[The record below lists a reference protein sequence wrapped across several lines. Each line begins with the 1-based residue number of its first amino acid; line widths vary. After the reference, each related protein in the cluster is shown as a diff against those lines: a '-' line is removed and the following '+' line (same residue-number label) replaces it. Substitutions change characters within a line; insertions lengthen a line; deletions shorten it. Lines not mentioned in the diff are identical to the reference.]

1 MFKSCE
7 TPEFVPEE
15 QQEQVGRKNGNW
27 MLKHSECLTEETLAI
42 EVMEAIVATTEGIIE
57 GTIKMTEDH
66 EDFQEEDTEVIKIYS
81 RMV

>member
-27 MLKHSECLTEETLAI
+27 MLKHLECLTEETLAI
-42 EVMEAIVATTEGIIE
+42 EVMEWYC
-57 GTIKMTEDH
+57 KN
-66 EDFQEEDTEVIKIYS
+66 
-81 RMV
+81 